1 MKMKEHEEG
10 KDNKKKERTW
20 RRRKDIEDKKKNC
33 QNEIMSKVLKE
44 FQIQYD
50 IITLDII
57 HHHHHHHQ
65 HQHQDE
71 DQEVEEAKRSKG
83 YFLDDQS

>member
-1 MKMKEHEEG
+1 
-10 KDNKKKERTW
+10 
-20 RRRKDIEDKKKNC
+20 
-33 QNEIMSKVLKE
+33 MSKVLKE

-57 HHHHHHHQ
+57 HHHHHQ

-71 DQEVEEAKRSKG
+71 DQEVEEAERSKG

>member
-1 MKMKEHEEG
+1 
-10 KDNKKKERTW
+10 
-20 RRRKDIEDKKKNC
+20 
-33 QNEIMSKVLKE
+33 MSKVLKE

-57 HHHHHHHQ
+57 HHHHHQ

-71 DQEVEEAKRSKG
+71 DQEEVERSKG

>member
-1 MKMKEHEEG
+1 
-10 KDNKKKERTW
+10 
-20 RRRKDIEDKKKNC
+20 
-33 QNEIMSKVLKE
+33 MSKVLKE

-57 HHHHHHHQ
+57 HHHHHHQ